1 MQMTKGPLQ
10 ANAQSLTLASAGEGI
25 YFAAKSG
32 RMCAE
37 AIVAG
42 SAQGTKMAGEKDIRV
57 YLDKCALPSVQHP
70 ISSSRYFRL

>member
-1 MQMTKGPLQ
+1 MFHECSTYSET
-10 ANAQSLTLASAGEGI
+10 NILTFAGEGI

-57 YLDKCALPSVQHP
+57 YLDKCAL
-70 ISSSRYFRL
+70 L

>member
-1 MQMTKGPLQ
+1 MAP
-10 ANAQSLTLASAGEGI
+10 AGEGI

-57 YLDKCALPSVQHP
+57 YLDKCALQTQLVPLLHP
-70 ISSSRYFRL
+70 